1 VWNNPPQNEEQQ
13 MSGIDYNPDGLTED
27 QIRINLLQ
35 EQATAQTQE
44 LSRTIDRLNSMT
56 ERKSNLEDQKYRAFE
71 VIKDAIENEDID
83 PEESWLAEV
92 GKIFLWEF
100 TKEVEVSFT
109 ITGTATV
116 NLPYGKELS
125 DYSFSSSD
133 VSIDCDSW
141 TGGVEINVEDHQLED
156 INEN

>member
-1 VWNNPPQNEEQQ
+1 
-13 MSGIDYNPDGLTED
+13 MSGIDYNPEGLTED
-27 QIRINLLQ
+27 QIRINILQ

>member
-1 VWNNPPQNEEQQ
+1 
-13 MSGIDYNPDGLTED
+13 MSGIDYNPEGLTED

>member
-1 VWNNPPQNEEQQ
+1 
-13 MSGIDYNPDGLTED
+13 MSGIDYNPEGLTED
-27 QIRINLLQ
+27 QIRINILQ
-35 EQATAQTQE
+35 EQATAQAQE
-44 LSRTIDRLNSMT
+44 LSKTIDRLNSMT

-83 PEESWLAEV
+83 PEESWLEEV

-100 TKEVEVSFT
+100 TKEIEVSFT

-141 TGGVEINVEDHQLED
+141 TGGVEINVDDHQLED

>member
-1 VWNNPPQNEEQQ
+1 
-13 MSGIDYNPDGLTED
+13 MSEIDYNPEGLTED

-44 LSRTIDRLNSMT
+44 LSRTIDRLNTMT
-56 ERKSNLEDQKYRAFE
+56 ERKSKLEDQKARAFE
-71 VIKDAIENEDID
+71 VIKDAIEGEDID
-83 PEESWLAEV
+83 PEESWLKEI
-92 GKIFLWEF
+92 GEIFLWEF
-100 TKEVEVSFT
+100 TREVEVSFT

-141 TGGVEINVEDHQLED
+141 SGGVDINVEDHQLED

>member
-1 VWNNPPQNEEQQ
+1 

>member
-1 VWNNPPQNEEQQ
+1 

-44 LSRTIDRLNSMT
+44 LSRTIDRLNTIT

>member
-1 VWNNPPQNEEQQ
+1 
-13 MSGIDYNPDGLTED
+13 MSETNYNPDFLTED

-44 LSRTIDRLNSMT
+44 LSRTIDTLNTMTDRLNTMT
-56 ERKSNLEDQKYRAFE
+56 ERKTNLERQRDSAFE
-71 VIKDAIENEDID
+71 VIKDAIEGEDID

-92 GKIFLWEF
+92 GKIFSWEF
-100 TKEVEVSFT
+100 TREVEVSFT

>member
-1 VWNNPPQNEEQQ
+1 
-13 MSGIDYNPDGLTED
+13 MSGIDYNPEGLTED
-27 QIRINLLQ
+27 QIRINILQ
-35 EQATAQTQE
+35 EQATAQAQE
-44 LSRTIDRLNSMT
+44 LSKTIDTLNLMTDRLNTMT
-56 ERKSNLEDQKYRAFE
+56 ERKSNLENQRASAFE

-92 GKIFLWEF
+92 AKIFLWEF
-100 TKEVEVSFT
+100 TKEIEVSFT

-141 TGGVEINVEDHQLED
+141 TGGVEINVDDHQLED

>member
-1 VWNNPPQNEEQQ
+1 
-13 MSGIDYNPDGLTED
+13 MSEIDYNPEGLTED

-44 LSRTIDRLNSMT
+44 LSRTIDRLNSIT
-56 ERKSNLEDQKYRAFE
+56 ERKSKLEDQKARALE
-71 VIKDAIENEDID
+71 VIKDAIESEDID
-83 PEESWLAEV
+83 PEESWLAEL
-92 GKIFLWEF
+92 GEIFSWEF

>member
-1 VWNNPPQNEEQQ
+1 
-13 MSGIDYNPDGLTED
+13 MSEIDYNPEGLTED
-27 QIRINLLQ
+27 QIRIKLLE
-35 EQATAQTQE
+35 EQATTQAQE
-44 LSRTIDRLNSMT
+44 LSRTIDTVKLMTDRLSTMT
-56 ERKSNLEDQKYRAFE
+56 ERKSNLEHQKARAFE
-71 VIKDAIENEDID
+71 VIKDAIEGEDID
-83 PEESWLAEV
+83 PEDSWLKEL
-92 GKIFLWEF
+92 GEIFLWEF
-100 TKEVEVSFT
+100 TREVEVSFT

-141 TGGVEINVEDHQLED
+141 SGGVDINVEDHQLED